1 MYICAA
7 EFGNFHEVFLSHT
20 IFLKLPILVFSIP
33 NFNVAYGA
41 SSEKT
46 RLGAVEMLL
55 LGHPGAGWIRTGVR
69 QGIKAFTYTSWE

>member
-1 MYICAA
+1 M
-7 EFGNFHEVFLSHT
+7 
-20 IFLKLPILVFSIP
+20 FSIP

-41 SSEKT
+41 RSEKT
-46 RLGAVEMLL
+46 RMGAVEMLL